1 MTRNHEIA
9 PVSKLQKKVLTKQAA
24 TCRVL
29 CDCSQN
35 SEVSV
40 YCQDHDDVI
49 CQSCTIVKHRA
60 CKTVSIGKKCASYP
74 KEKFAAVA
82 QKADKLNNE
91 TDQILKERN
100 TDLTSYTSMKEKAKG
115 DMQTFRQKINRQ
127 IDMMEQTML
136 KDLDDRESMN
146 RQEVGR
152 HVSSCTTTKQ
162 LIQTDLKILS
172 DAKKSA
178 DKADMFAADVK
189 VSKRLTEYERL
200 LSDIHQEAKSPNLTF
215 KKNEQLWDMLI
226 KIKNIGTLVEDNS
239 KSDQRKKMVL
249 THLKVGSLSKKFIK
263 MSSDRFAAISGCAF
277 MPDGQVV
284 LCDYHKYQLILLDKS
299 FTLQGSLD
307 LPSRPWDISAV
318 DDTTAII
325 TLPDKQQLQYIE
337 VAPRLKQGRV
347 LQFGKCCRGVQVVG
361 SDIYVTCHKSY
372 PGGDGEVRIL
382 DKIGNLRKRLGVNQ
396 DGTFMFSV
404 PLYLTVTARSDKI
417 YVSDCDQHTVTCLSS
432 GGTVIFQYKYS
443 ELREPRGV
451 CVDDEDNVIV
461 CGEGSHNVHV
471 VTAAGKKHSVI
482 LTSKDCIMSPYSV
495 AFRQTDNTMIIGCY
509 DNLFLVNFVAKWKP
523 RYSLKIPYIY

>member
-1 MTRNHEIA
+1 MTRNHDIVS
-9 PVSKLQKKVLTKQAA
+9 VSKLQRKALTKRAA
-24 TCRVL
+24 HCRVL

-35 SEVSV
+35 SEVVV

-60 CKTVSIGKKCASYP
+60 CKTVSIGEKCASYP
-74 KEKFAAVA
+74 KEKFAAVE
-82 QKADKLNNE
+82 QKADKLDNE

-100 TDLTSYTSMKEKAKG
+100 SDLTSYTSMKEKAKE
-115 DMQTFRQKINRQ
+115 DMQTFRQEINRQ

-136 KDLDDRESMN
+136 KDLDDRETMN

-172 DAKKSA
+172 DVKKSA

-200 LSDIHQEAKSPNLTF
+200 LRDIRQEAKSPNLTF
-215 KKNEQLWDMLI
+215 KKNEQLWDKLI
-226 KIKNIGTLVEDNS
+226 KIKNIGTLVEDTS
-239 KSDQRKKMVL
+239 KPDQRKKMVL
-249 THLKVGSLSKKFIK
+249 TDLKVDSLSQKNIK
-263 MSSDRFAAISGCAF
+263 ISSDRQPADISGCAF
-277 MPDGQVV
+277 MPDGQVG
-284 LCDYHKYQLILLDKS
+284 LCDYSNNKLELLDKS

-307 LPSRPWDISAV
+307 LPSRPLDISVV

-325 TLPDKQQLQYIE
+325 TLPDNQQLQYIE
-337 VAPRLKQGRV
+337 VVPRLKPGRV
-347 LQFGKCCRGVQVVG
+347 LQLDKKCWGVQVVG
-361 SDIYVTCHKSY
+361 SDIYVTCHKGY

-382 DKIGNLRKRLGVNQ
+382 DKNGNLRKRLGVNQ
-396 DGTFMFSV
+396 DGTFMFAS
-404 PLYLTVTARSDKI
+404 PLYLTVTARSDRI
-417 YVSDCDQHTVTCLSS
+417 YVSDCGQHTVTCLNS
-432 GGTVIFQYKYS
+432 GGTVIFQYKDP
-443 ELREPRGV
+443 ELGGPAGV

-461 CGEGSHNVHV
+461 CGRASYNVHV

-482 LTSKDCIMSPYSV
+482 LTSKDGIMYPCSV

-509 DNLFLVNFVAKWKP
+509 DNLFLVNFVAK
-523 RYSLKIPYIY
+523 